1 LASDATRALVSNI
14 PMNVSQIYDDENEPI
29 EMKIDLV
36 KEAAN

>member
-1 LASDATRALVSNI
+1 
-14 PMNVSQIYDDENEPI
+14 MNVSQIYDDENEPI